1 MKIRLAFLTITLI
14 AVIASVFA
22 YMSFIQTKTY
32 ENELVM
38 FDGRLTTINS
48 KFVDLQ
54 EEDRK
59 LNSKIDDLNKQIVL
73 LKDQI
78 RIQDALIAETR
89 TRIENRTKAKK
100 NER

>member
-14 AVIASVFA
+14 AVISSVFA

-32 ENELVM
+32 ENELVL
-38 FDGRLTTINS
+38 FDGRLTIINS
-48 KFVDLQ
+48 KFADLQ

-73 LKDQI
+73 FKDQI

-89 TRIENRTKAKK
+89 TRIENRAKAKK
-100 NER
+100 K

>member
-14 AVIASVFA
+14 AVIASMFA

-32 ENELVM
+32 ENELVL
-38 FDGRLTTINS
+38 FDGRLTIINS
-48 KFVDLQ
+48 KFSDLQ

-73 LKDQI
+73 FKDQI

-89 TRIENRTKAKK
+89 TRIENRAKAKK
-100 NER
+100 K

>member
-38 FDGRLTTINS
+38 FDSRLTIINS

-78 RIQDALIAETR
+78 RIHDALIAETR
-89 TRIENRTKAKK
+89 TRIENRAKRK
-100 NER
+100 K

>member
-14 AVIASVFA
+14 AAIASMFA

-32 ENELVM
+32 ENELVL
-38 FDGRLTTINS
+38 FDGRLTIIIS
-48 KFVDLQ
+48 KFADLQ

-73 LKDQI
+73 FKDQI

-89 TRIENRTKAKK
+89 TRIENRAKAKK
-100 NER
+100 K

>member
-38 FDGRLTTINS
+38 FDGRLTIINS

-78 RIQDALIAETR
+78 RIQDALI
-89 TRIENRTKAKK
+89 IELRVRTKRK
-100 NER
+100 

>member
-32 ENELVM
+32 ENELVL

-78 RIQDALIAETR
+78 RIHDALIAETR
-89 TRIENRTKAKK
+89 TRIENRAKRK
-100 NER
+100 K

>member
-32 ENELVM
+32 ENELVL
-38 FDGRLTTINS
+38 FDSRLTTINN
-48 KFVDLQ
+48 KFANLQ

-59 LNSKIDDLNKQIVL
+59 LNSKIDDLNKQIVV
-73 LKDQI
+73 LKDRI

-89 TRIENRTKAKK
+89 ARIENRAKAS
-100 NER
+100 NRR

>member
-38 FDGRLTTINS
+38 FDGRLTIINS

-78 RIQDALIAETR
+78 RIQDALIAETK
-89 TRIENRTKAKK
+89 TRIENRAKRK
-100 NER
+100 K

>member
-38 FDGRLTTINS
+38 FDGRLTIINS

>member
-32 ENELVM
+32 ENQLVL

-78 RIQDALIAETR
+78 RIQDALI
-89 TRIENRTKAKK
+89 IELRVRTKRK
-100 NER
+100 

>member
-32 ENELVM
+32 ENELVL
-38 FDGRLTTINS
+38 FDGRLTIIIS
-48 KFVDLQ
+48 KFADLQ

-73 LKDQI
+73 FKDQI

-89 TRIENRTKAKK
+89 TRIENRAKAKK
-100 NER
+100 K